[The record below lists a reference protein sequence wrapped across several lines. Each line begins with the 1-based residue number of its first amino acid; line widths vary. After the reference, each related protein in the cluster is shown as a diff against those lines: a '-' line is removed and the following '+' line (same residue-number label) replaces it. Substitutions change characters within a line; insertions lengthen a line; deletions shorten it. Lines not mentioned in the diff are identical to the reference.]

1 MKIIIIHIMIL
12 SVENREAPQQVQEG
26 HERAEERSECAE
38 TCLWAQ
44 GALPWGD
51 LDKDAIIL
59 ETLENWKQPSG

>member
-1 MKIIIIHIMIL
+1 MALDDTELVRKSPAL
-12 SVENREAPQQVQEG
+12 KESQEG
-26 HERAEERSECAE
+26 HEGAEERSECAE

-44 GALPWGD
+44 GALPRGD